1 MGTRGSGSW
10 DSLRESFAEQFE
22 QDAAGFVY
30 RKSQKGEAIRVSA
43 DEQSRFVEEFDRSLN
58 RSKWLIFVGVAIALA
73 AFVLW
78 PLRSGKE
85 LSDAVIIA
93 GLAAMMVPY
102 LVYYYRAWGAPAR
115 ELAGR
120 TPVAGRRSRDEVQRL
135 NFRRMTYGQLAAA
148 AGGGLLI
155 PFIGSSHGNVFSGW
169 NRLWLVFGG
178 ALVLLGAIQ
187 AFRKWRFEQE
197 DALRN
202 VIPPSPTPSGVQT
215 SGDSEESRTR
225 RQLWRYL
232 PLALLVLAF
241 LFIGYT
247 PAGKQL
253 VQTPAFFPILM
264 VALGG
269 WAVFTVAWGLAKGRI
284 EPFLRGIS
292 RIYERD
298 TQPRAFWASMV
309 WNALF
314 GGGCLWLAFVMN
326 SDNRGQTLQDQ
337 CYNGNG
343 TYSVREVISACD
355 RLLAESST
363 QLRERPDDPNA
374 YFNRGFVYEHRGDLP
389 HAIADFSEVVRLR
402 PDDPAAYY
410 YRWAAYRDLG
420 DEEHAKA
427 DLATLTRLSPKV
439 AATVQGNRAD

>member
-1 MGTRGSGSW
+1 
-10 DSLRESFAEQFE
+10 
-22 QDAAGFVY
+22 
-30 RKSQKGEAIRVSA
+30 
-43 DEQSRFVEEFDRSLN
+43 
-58 RSKWLIFVGVAIALA
+58 
-73 AFVLW
+73 
-78 PLRSGKE
+78 
-85 LSDAVIIA
+85 
-93 GLAAMMVPY
+93 
-102 LVYYYRAWGAPAR
+102 
-115 ELAGR
+115 
-120 TPVAGRRSRDEVQRL
+120 
-135 NFRRMTYGQLAAA
+135 
-148 AGGGLLI
+148 
-155 PFIGSSHGNVFSGW
+155 
-169 NRLWLVFGG
+169 
-178 ALVLLGAIQ
+178 
-187 AFRKWRFEQE
+187 
-197 DALRN
+197 
-202 VIPPSPTPSGVQT
+202 
-215 SGDSEESRTR
+215 
-225 RQLWRYL
+225 
-232 PLALLVLAF
+232 
-241 LFIGYT
+241 
-247 PAGKQL
+247 
-253 VQTPAFFPILM
+253 
-264 VALGG
+264 
-269 WAVFTVAWGLAKGRI
+269 
-284 EPFLRGIS
+284 
-292 RIYERD
+292 
-298 TQPRAFWASMV
+298 MV